1 MRRPVLT
8 LLLICAFTYGLGL
21 GGPAITDSDEAFYA
35 EASREMVES
44 RDWLT
49 PRFNYEDRWQK
60 PVLYYWLTA
69 STYLVTGPT
78 ESAARLWAAL
88 SGETTVTAQPVRPS
102 EPGVPAR
109 QPAPPEEGA
118 AWATLVVTVRAT
130 DGSVPRG
137 TQVGYVRGAEATLL
151 PVDEKGRHT
160 FSHVPPGSV
169 EVFARAPG
177 YREARETR
185 PLVEGLA
192 TSVTL
197 QLKPERGD

>member
-1 MRRPVLT
+1 MVLLV
-8 LLLICAFTYGLGL
+8 LLGVA
-21 GGPAITDSDEAFYA
+21 A
-35 EASREMVES
+35 
-44 RDWLT
+44 
-49 PRFNYEDRWQK
+49 
-60 PVLYYWLTA
+60 
-69 STYLVTGPT
+69 LV
-78 ESAARLWAAL
+78 WAAL

-169 EVFARAPG
+169 EVFARGGAAHSPRHPGADTPGLEDTPAKAWHSFPVRRDRLSSTVQWRRPDCHGAARAPQTASA
-177 YREARETR
+177 AR
-185 PLVEGLA
+185 
-192 TSVTL
+192 
-197 QLKPERGD
+197 KI